1 MPTTPAAPVARSATV
16 FGLYLAAAAVAA
28 ALPLARLPG
37 DGQTLVTCIV
47 LVVAFAA
54 GAMLVKSRTIVHF
67 VSLVAAAHLVI
78 LTGLAAHSALLAATG
93 DRVTATVTARA
104 IVKGP
109 HHAITYR
116 YSLRTPGHVP
126 IPGGLLEDS
135 DEFGV
140 GDTVEVVTNG
150 RVNPKTTGEVAAAR
164 PLGIAAAVALVATL
178 LSCLAIGR
186 IFPKEP
192 PPA

>member
-1 MPTTPAAPVARSATV
+1 VPTTPAAPVARSATV
-16 FGLYLAAAAVAA
+16 SGL
-28 ALPLARLPG
+28 
-37 DGQTLVTCIV
+37 
-47 LVVAFAA
+47 
-54 GAMLVKSRTIVHF
+54 
-67 VSLVAAAHLVI
+67 
-78 LTGLAAHSALLAATG
+78 
-93 DRVTATVTARA
+93 
-104 IVKGP
+104 
-109 HHAITYR
+109 YR

-150 RVNPKTTGEVAAAR
+150 RVNPKTTGEVEAAR